1 MLRSTLLYKIK
12 IRLNM
17 CCMVALEIPD
27 FLLSDYLLTQ
37 KTFRNAIKMG
47 SGLLYYSIN
56 LSL

>member
-1 MLRSTLLYKIK
+1 
-12 IRLNM
+12 
-17 CCMVALEIPD
+17 MVALEIPD